1 MLNDVELRNF
11 VRKII
16 EACRTGASLTS
27 TLIDD
32 QTCDM
37 ILRAIDNDLLWSWVF
52 KLIGRFLNDGE
63 PILVEE
69 GGAIAEAM
77 EVEAIN
83 PLTIIAIIQAIVAL
97 WKTLK
102 PKS

>member
-1 MLNDVELRNF
+1 MMNDVELRNF

-16 EACRTGASLTS
+16 EVMRSGASFTD
-27 TLIDD
+27 TTIDD

-37 ILRAIDNDLLWSWVF
+37 ILRAIDSDVVWGWVAE
-52 KLIGRFLNDGE
+52 LIGRFLKDE
-63 PILVEE
+63 PILVEA
-69 GGAIAEAM
+69 GAEVSSAM

-83 PLTIIAIIQAIVAL
+83 PLTIIAIIQAIVSL
-97 WKTLK
+97 WKQLR